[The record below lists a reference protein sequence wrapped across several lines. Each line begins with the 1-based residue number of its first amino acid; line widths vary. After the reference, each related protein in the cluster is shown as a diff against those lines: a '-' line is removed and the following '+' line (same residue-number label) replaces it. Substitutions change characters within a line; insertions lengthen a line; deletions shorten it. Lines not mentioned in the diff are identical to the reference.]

1 MTKPTRSRM
10 PSIVLAGVVLAAFAA
25 TVASPKAAVAAPPPA
40 GVAGPRVVAVL
51 PPSGDNVAPAILSA
65 SNELLKDHLQR
76 TGVYTVVS
84 QPGGPAAEEPTGAQ
98 AAEMARTLG
107 AEQAI
112 VLRVT
117 HFGSSA
123 RIRLNAYSAANGAVI
138 YWDSTVISG
147 GPDELDTV
155 IQRLVHAM
163 KIGKPVRESAEIDT
177 VTDKEMQGLN
187 RRTANKSFGVHLFT
201 LLPFNTAGGSFAAVP
216 GGGIFWLY
224 DARSWMADIALDLGG
239 RNGGAYYAA
248 AIGGYYP
255 LLREDFTPYIGGVV
269 RLAYMDL
276 GGAGAGG
283 INFQP
288 TAGVLLGRL
297 SSVQLRAEVG
307 YFFNTF
313 AERVD
318 AAQAMNVSSH
328 YSHGGN
334 ITVGIGF

>member
-1 MTKPTRSRM
+1 M
-10 PSIVLAGVVLAAFAA
+10 PPFVS
-25 TVASPKAAVAAPPPA
+25 AAVTTVTLAVVVAVPAVSAAEPQAA

-76 TGVYTVVS
+76 TGAYTVVS
-84 QPGGPAAEEPTGAQ
+84 QPGGPAADEPTGVQ
-98 AAEMARTLG
+98 AAEMARALG

-123 RIRLNAYSAANGAVI
+123 RIRINAYSAANGAVI

-177 VTDKEMQGLN
+177 VTDKEMQALN
-187 RRTANKSFGVHLFT
+187 KRNANKSFGVHLFT

-313 AERVD
+313 AERQDV
-318 AAQAMNVSSH
+318 AQTPTATTSSH
-328 YSHGGN
+328 YSHGVN
-334 ITVGIGF
+334 FTVGIGF

>member
-1 MTKPTRSRM
+1 MKKLTFTTLLS
-10 PSIVLAGVVLAAFAA
+10 SLIAVAVLTLPGLVLAA
-25 TVASPKAAVAAPPPA
+25 
-40 GVAGPRVVAVL
+40 PRVVAVL

-76 TGVYTVVS
+76 TGAYTVVS
-84 QPGGPAAEEPTGAQ
+84 APGSGQPAEEVNGLQ
-98 AAEMARTLG
+98 AAEQARALG

-112 VLRVT
+112 VLRIT

-123 RIRLNAYSAANGAVI
+123 RIRLNAYSGANGAVV

-163 KIGKPVRESAEIDT
+163 QIGKPVRESAEIDT
-177 VTDKEMQGLN
+177 VTDKETYNLN

-201 LLPFNTAGGSFAAVP
+201 LLPFNTAGGSFSAVP

-239 RNGGAYYAA
+239 HGGRAYYAA

-255 LLREDFTPYIGGVV
+255 LLREDFTPYVGGVV
-269 RLAYMDL
+269 RWAYMDL
-276 GGAGAGG
+276 GGNGAGG
-283 INFQP
+283 ISFQP
-288 TAGVLLGRL
+288 TVGILLGRL
-297 SSVQLRAEVG
+297 SSVQLRAEAG
-307 YFFNTF
+307 YFVNTF
-313 AERVD
+313 AEYPDTSAVPLPTTNPDTRGR
-318 AAQAMNVSSH
+318 
-328 YSHGGN
+328 YSHGFSF
-334 ITVGIGF
+334 TVGLGF